1 MPILVT
7 GGTGYIG
14 SHTVNM
20 LCKSGEDIIVLDN
33 LVCGHKEAI
42 PPKIKFYNGN
52 INDKNILKKIF
63 SKHDIESVIHFS
75 AYAYVGESV
84 INPQKYYLN
93 NVCGT
98 LNLLEIM
105 MEYNCKRIVFSS
117 TCAVYGI
124 PEYLPLDETH
134 KTNPINPYGRTKL
147 MIETILEDYYNAY
160 GLRYACLRYF
170 NACGAD
176 TIESIGESHCP
187 ETHII
192 PLLLESAKNGKKIVL
207 YGNDF
212 NTKDGTC
219 IRDYIHVIDLA
230 KAHLLALTYI
240 KNHEKITCNLG
251 TGIGTSLKQ
260 LLQIIKK
267 ITNKDVN
274 YEYGKKRI
282 GDPPELF
289 ASYQLAKQK
298 LNWQSDINIYDAI
311 NSAWIWM
318 NNKRY

>member
-1 MPILVT
+1 MPILIT
-7 GGTGYIG
+7 GGAGYIG

-20 LCKSGEDIIVLDN
+20 LYKLGDEIIVLDN
-33 LVCGHKEAI
+33 LVCGHREAI
-42 PPKIKFYNGN
+42 PPKIKFYEGN

-63 SKHDIESVIHFS
+63 DTHDIKSVIHFA

-84 INPQKYYLN
+84 IDPQKYYLN
-93 NVCGT
+93 NVYGT
-98 LNLLEIM
+98 LNLLDIM
-105 MEYNCKRIVFSS
+105 MEYSCTNIVFSS
-117 TCAVYGI
+117 TCAVYGV
-124 PEYLPLDETH
+124 PTYLPLDEAH

-147 MIETILEDYYNAY
+147 IIETILEDYNNAY

-176 TIESIGESHCP
+176 NDASIGESHYP

-192 PLLLESAKNGKKIVL
+192 PLLLDSAKNGKKIVL
-207 YGNDF
+207 YGDDF
-212 NTKDGTC
+212 ETHDGTC
-219 IRDYIHVIDLA
+219 IRDYIHVNDLA
-230 KAHLLALTYI
+230 KAHLLALKYI
-240 KNHEKITCNLG
+240 KDHEKITCNLG

-260 LLQIIKK
+260 LIQIVKK
-267 ITNKDVN
+267 ITNKEII

-282 GDPPELF
+282 GDPSELF
-289 ASYQLAKQK
+289 ASYELAKEK
-298 LNWQSDINIYDAI
+298 LNWQSDVNIYDAI